1 MKNYLTLLILA
12 FSFSGGAAFADHKHA
27 VVHVKGMVCAFCAQ
41 GLTKKF
47 TGQVGVEKIDVKLD
61 KKVVNLSLKH
71 GEEITDEKIKEL
83 ITDAG
88 FNVEKIDRD

>member
-1 MKNYLTLLILA
+1 MKNLTLVLL
-12 FSFSGGAAFADHKHA
+12 SLGLVSPAFADHKHA
-27 VVHVKGMVCAFCAQ
+27 TVHVKGMVCAFCAQ

-47 TGQVGVEKIDVKLD
+47 SNQTGVSKIDVKLEN
-61 KKVVNLSLKH
+61 KIVNLSLKH
-71 GEEITDEKIKEL
+71 GEEISNDKIKEL